1 MTDDGYE
8 VGYKKPPLSGRF
20 QPGENGPRKGRRKGS
35 KNMTSLLRE
44 MLDSKV
50 SLLVNGRKRNVPMR
64 EALVMRLKKEI
75 LNGPAR
81 WIDRGLEISLQIDGR
96 CSSDEMA
103 HQWNEVLREDLTDEE
118 LEMLSRIVQK
128 VAAKNAP
135 EL

>member
-1 MTDDGYE
+1 
-8 VGYKKPPLSGRF
+8 
-20 QPGENGPRKGRRKGS
+20 
-35 KNMTSLLRE
+35 
-44 MLDSKV
+44 V